1 MFLLCL
7 LISSAFGFLPSRR
20 PQRRPSLLRAIDPQ
34 IAEIIKS
41 VIPLA
46 TFSAILTISN
56 MRFAD
61 NQRAADLRFADI
73 QKAAADNLKAA
84 DVRFA
89 DNQKAAADTQRAA
102 DQRFADNQK
111 AAADTQRA
119 TDQRFADNQK
129 AADQRFADLIKSW
142 TEIRGADKESLDVVV
157 SGLKSDIKNAGGGL
171 RPEN

>member
-7 LISSAFGFLPSRR
+7 FISSAFGFLPSRR
-20 PQRRPSLLRAIDPQ
+20 PLRRPPLLSAIDPQ

-61 NQRAADLRFADI
+61 T
-73 QKAAADNLKAA
+73 QK
-84 DVRFA
+84 
-89 DNQKAAADTQRAA
+89 AA

-111 AAADTQRA
+111 AADL
-119 TDQRFADNQK
+119 
-129 AADQRFADLIKSW
+129 RFADLIKSW

>member
-7 LISSAFGFLPSRR
+7 FISSAFGFLPSRR

-89 DNQKAAADTQRAA
+89 DNQKAAADTQRA
-102 DQRFADNQK
+102 
-111 AAADTQRA
+111 